1 MAGSP
6 IFCVTKEYSV
16 MDIFR
21 YIEDISYKLGLK
33 VANYFHEDKD
43 GIEET
48 QYGVFAILSFLFE
61 FGTGLI
67 ISLIFGY
74 VKYFL
79 VFQITYCFLRS
90 VCGGEHCKTFASCW
104 VVTNIISFVGSMI
117 AILLSV
123 NSMFVMIGVIIT
135 SLASVDM
142 FYIIPKPSE
151 NSPSRGSRD
160 IEFKRRYIEGTCVL
174 IFLACI
180 LAFFDIKFVSASI
193 CSAYIMCY
201 IMLSKYGEKFMTL
214 FKF

>member
-1 MAGSP
+1 
-6 IFCVTKEYSV
+6 

-48 QYGVFAILSFLFE
+48 QYGMFAILSFLFE

-90 VCGGEHCKTFASCW
+90 VCWKYDSYF
-104 VVTNIISFVGSMI
+104 IIRKQYVCNDWSYY
-117 AILLSV
+117 
-123 NSMFVMIGVIIT
+123 
-135 SLASVDM
+135 
-142 FYIIPKPSE
+142 YIS
-151 NSPSRGSRD
+151 G
-160 IEFKRRYIEGTCVL
+160 
-174 IFLACI
+174 
-180 LAFFDIKFVSASI
+180 I
-193 CSAYIMCY
+193 C
-201 IMLSKYGEKFMTL
+201 
-214 FKF
+214 

>member
-1 MAGSP
+1 MN
-6 IFCVTKEYSV
+6 IFK
-16 MDIFR
+16 
-21 YIEDISYKLGLK
+21 YIEDLSYKLGLK
-33 VANYFHEDKD
+33 MANYFHEDSD

-48 QYGVFAILSFLFE
+48 QYGMFAILSFLFE

-104 VVTNIISFVGSMI
+104 AVTNIISFVGSMI

-123 NSMFVMIGVIIT
+123 NSMLVMIGVIIT

-174 IFLACI
+174 ISSSRI
-180 LAFFDIKFVSASI
+180 LALFNTQFVSTST

-201 IMLSKYGEKFMTL
+201 IMLSKYGEKFMNM

>member
-1 MAGSP
+1 
-6 IFCVTKEYSV
+6 

-21 YIEDISYKLGLK
+21 YIEDVSYKLGLK
-33 VANYFHEDKD
+33 IANYFHEDQD

-48 QYGVFAILSFLFE
+48 QYGMFAILSFLFE

-67 ISLIFGY
+67 VSLIFGY

-104 VVTNIISFVGSMI
+104 LVTNIISFAGSMV
-117 AILLSV
+117 AILLSC
-123 NSMFVMIGVIIT
+123 NYTFSMIGIIILFL
-135 SLASVDM
+135 SSVDM
-142 FYIIPKPSE
+142 YYIIPKPSE
-151 NSPSRGSRD
+151 NSPSRGKND
-160 IEFKRRYIEGTCVL
+160 IEFKTRYIKGTCFL
-174 IFLACI
+174 ICVSCI
-180 LAFFDIKFVSASI
+180 LMFFNINWISGSI

-201 IMLSKYGEKFMTL
+201 IMLSKYGEKFMNL

>member
-1 MAGSP
+1 
-6 IFCVTKEYSV
+6 
-16 MDIFR
+16 MDILK
-21 YIEDISYKLGLK
+21 YIEDLSYKLGLK
-33 VANYFHEDKD
+33 TANYFHEDSN

-48 QYGVFAILSFLFE
+48 QYGMFAILSFLFE

-104 VVTNIISFVGSMI
+104 MVTNIISFVGSVM

-135 SLASVDM
+135 FLASVDM
-142 FYIIPKPSE
+142 YYIIPKPSE
-151 NSPSRGSRD
+151 NSLSRGSRD
-160 IEFKRRYIEGTCVL
+160 IEFKERYIEGTYVL
-174 IFLACI
+174 ISLACI
-180 LAFFDIKFVSASI
+180 LAFFNMKFVSASI

-201 IMLSKYGEKFMTL
+201 IMLSKLGEKFVNI

>member
-1 MAGSP
+1 
-6 IFCVTKEYSV
+6 

-21 YIEDISYKLGLK
+21 YIEGISYKLGLK
-33 VANYFHEDKD
+33 VANYFHEDKN

-48 QYGVFAILSFLFE
+48 QYGMFAILSFLFE

-104 VVTNIISFVGSMI
+104 VVTNIISFVGSI
-117 AILLSV
+117 AAILLSY
-123 NSMFVMIGVIIT
+123 NYTISMVAILLLFL
-135 SLASVDM
+135 SSVDM
-142 FYIIPKPSE
+142 YYVIPKPSE

-160 IEFKRRYIEGTCVL
+160 IEFKRRYIKGTCVL
-174 IFLACI
+174 VFLSCI
-180 LAFFDIKFVSASI
+180 LVFFNMQFVSASI

-201 IMLSKYGEKFMTL
+201 IMLSKYGDKIINI

>member
-1 MAGSP
+1 
-6 IFCVTKEYSV
+6 

-33 VANYFHEDKD
+33 MANYFHEDSN

-48 QYGVFAILSFLFE
+48 QYGMFAILSFLFE

-79 VFQITYCFLRS
+79 AFQITYCFLRS

-104 VVTNIISFVGSMI
+104 AVTNIISFIGSMM

-123 NSMFVMIGVIIT
+123 NNMFVMIGVIIT
-135 SLASVDM
+135 FLSSVDM

-160 IEFKRRYIEGTCVL
+160 IEFKRRYIKGTCVL
-174 IFLACI
+174 IFLSCI
-180 LAFFDIKFVSASI
+180 LVFFNMQFVSASI

-201 IMLSKYGEKFMTL
+201 IMLSKYGEKFINM

>member
-1 MAGSP
+1 M
-6 IFCVTKEYSV
+6 
-16 MDIFR
+16 
-21 YIEDISYKLGLK
+21 
-33 VANYFHEDKD
+33 
-43 GIEET
+43 
-48 QYGVFAILSFLFE
+48 FAILSFLFE

-79 VFQITYCFLRS
+79 IFQIIYCFLRS

-104 VVTNIISFVGSMI
+104 AVTNIVSFIGSMM

-123 NSMFVMIGVIIT
+123 NNMFVMIGIIVMF
-135 SLASVDM
+135 LASVDM

-160 IEFKRRYIEGTCVL
+160 IEFKRRYIKGTCVL
-174 IFLACI
+174 IFLSCI
-180 LAFFDIKFVSASI
+180 LVFFNTQFVSASI

-201 IMLSKYGEKFMTL
+201 IMLSKYGEKFINL